1 MEDLYE
7 ILQEQIID
15 QVGEI
20 LQPSK
25 KTILSPKLFKD
36 VQQKDFD
43 LYIARLRKVK
53 YFTIKFLE

>member
-7 ILQEQIID
+7 IVQEQVID
-15 QVGEI
+15 QVGEM

-25 KTILSPKLFKD
+25 KAVLSPTLFKS

-53 YFTIKFLE
+53 PA

>member
-15 QVGEI
+15 QVGEM
-20 LQPSK
+20 LQPTK
-25 KTILSPKLFKD
+25 KISTNPMFIKD

-43 LYIARLRKVK
+43 LYITRLRKV
-53 YFTIKFLE
+53 